1 MNPLGQ
7 ALQVASTAPQL
18 GETVLH
24 GGDLAS
30 ARRRFPGA
38 PEPWI
43 DLSTGINPF
52 SYPLP
57 PIEASA
63 WTQLPQSGELQK
75 LMAVAA
81 RRYGARTPDMLA
93 AAAGTQPLL
102 EAIPR
107 LLPMS
112 QVAIL
117 APTYDEHRAA
127 WQRAGHEVREVDSL
141 DHIAD
146 ARVVLVVNPNNP
158 TGRITP
164 VRELIRIAA
173 LIERRRGLLVIDE
186 AFADVMGDELSL
198 VPHLPAAAVV
208 LRSFGKAF
216 GLAGVRLG
224 FGIAHPELAQR
235 LRDLLGPWPVSGP
248 AIAVGTAAL
257 ADETWLA
264 QAVTNLER
272 ACRRLDA
279 LLASN
284 GCTAVGGTPLFRLVR
299 HDAAARVAETLGRR
313 GILVRQFTYERSWL
327 RFGVPGSE
335 EAWLRLTDAL
345 SRATRLGD

>member
-1 MNPLGQ
+1 MNPLGR

-30 ARRRFPGA
+30 ARRWFPGA

-52 SYPLP
+52 AYPLP

-63 WTQLPQSGELQK
+63 WTQLPQSADLQK
-75 LMAVAA
+75 LIAVAV
-81 RRYGARTPDMLA
+81 RRYGARTDEMLA

-107 LLPMS
+107 ILPIS

-117 APTYDEHRAA
+117 GPTYDEHRAA
-127 WQRAGHEVREVDSL
+127 WQRAGHEVREVDGL
-141 DHIAD
+141 DRVGD
-146 ARVVLVVNPNNP
+146 ARAVVVVNPNNP

-164 VRELIRIAA
+164 VRELARIAA
-173 LIERRRGLLVIDE
+173 VLERRHGLLIVDE

-198 VPHLPAAAVV
+198 VPHLPAAAIV
-208 LRSFGKAF
+208 LRSFGKAY
-216 GLAGVRLG
+216 GLAGVRLA
-224 FGIAHPELAQR
+224 FAVAQPEMARR
-235 LRDLLGPWPVSGP
+235 LREMLGPWPVSGP

-257 ADETWLA
+257 ADDSWLA
-264 QAVTNLER
+264 EAVKTLER
-272 ACRRLDA
+272 SGRRLDA
-279 LLASN
+279 LLASS

-299 HDAAARVAETLGRR
+299 HDTAGHIAETLGPR
-313 GILVRQFTYERSWL
+313 GILVRQFAYEPSWL
-327 RFGVPGSE
+327 RFGMPGSE
-335 EAWLRLTDAL
+335 DSWLRLTDAL
-345 SRATRLGD
+345 TEATGRAA